1 MRRLGV
7 GLMLLAALLVAPA
20 LIGSLLPREHA
31 ATSAVTLRASP
42 DTVWRVV
49 RDIGRVAS
57 WWSDVRT
64 VERVPDA
71 AGREVWRQTL
81 GSNGTLTFVVAVD
94 VPPRRL
100 VLQLDAPRGA
110 PFGGYWSYEIGPSGG
125 GSRVAVTE
133 RGWIGNPILR
143 LLNRVFFDEYRTLDS
158 YLRALGERF
167 REDVTPVHQ

>member
-1 MRRLGV
+1 
-7 GLMLLAALLVAPA
+7 
-20 LIGSLLPREHA
+20 
-31 ATSAVTLRASP
+31 
-42 DTVWRVV
+42 
-49 RDIGRVAS
+49 
-57 WWSDVRT
+57 VRT

-94 VPPRRL
+94 VPPQRL
-100 VLQLDAPRGA
+100 VLQLDAPCGA